1 MTAIASRR
9 FDTRFGP
16 RTLVIGLALA
26 AAPLGAQEVSYS
38 RAEQLLNWNSDRL
51 VSGDQVNPQWL
62 KDGNRFWYRNKT
74 STGAEFVLVDP
85 GTASKTLLFDHVKL
99 AQAMTSASDTAF
111 DGNKLPFQTF
121 KFTKDG
127 DNEGE
132 IEFNAV
138 RKRFVCNIQSYKC
151 AVSDTLPSDVP
162 FVKSPDKKLEAFISK
177 HNVWVR
183 NAETKKDSVQLTTDG
198 VEYYSYGV
206 TMPRPSQLQ
215 RPQPVRPQIRW
226 SPDGRKLAVMRS
238 DERRVEHMHYISY
251 TPQRPKH
258 YSQPYALPGDTIV
271 PYPYIHII
279 DLASKA
285 NIAAKIGP
293 RPNQLSLGGS
303 IRDSVWTVNSNAIK
317 VSFYTR
323 GSKSAYLAVV
333 DANTGDMRVVARDTG
348 KTYVE
353 ISNPQDPGSFYVTK
367 DMKDAFWFSERD
379 GWGHLYRFDAA
390 GVANIATSMDGDGGA
405 MSTAPEPKM
414 QLTNGAWQIGQ
425 ISYVD
430 ENAKKIY
437 FTGRGRDGF
446 LYYAKLYRMNYDGS
460 GLTQVTPEDGNHVI
474 TFSPS
479 GKYIVDTYS
488 RIETPPVTVLRSA
501 ATGAVIKKLEEAD
514 ISRLKAVGWRPGQ
527 VFSVK
532 ARDGVTDI
540 YGVLYLPPNVDS
552 TKKYPIITHIYP
564 GPQVG
569 SVGAWSFKNGGEQFS
584 LAELGFVVIQLDH
597 MGTPLR
603 SKVFHDNYYG
613 NFGDNGLLDHI
624 TAIKQLGARYKFI
637 DVDKVG
643 IFGHS
648 GGGFASTDAMLRYPE
663 FFKVAVSGAGNHD
676 NSSYNI
682 YWAEKYQGLMSRD
695 TIRKTDNFETS
706 ANKTMAKNLQGHLML
721 MHGDMDDNVHPAN
734 TVQLIDELEKANRTF
749 DLVWAPNRNHGLNE
763 PYFIRRRWD
772 YFVTHLMG
780 ATPPDN
786 YLIVQPVDPWNR
798 GQGQGGPDPDDDVDP
813 DGFPYWKPFKLPN

>member
-1 MTAIASRR
+1 MTSSSPRR
-9 FDTRFGP
+9 VTP
-16 RTLVIGLALA
+16 RLGFPLSVLVLIVA
-26 AAPLGAQEVSYS
+26 AAPIGAQQVNYA
-38 RAEQLLNWNSDRL
+38 RAEQFLNWNADRL

-74 STGAEFVLVDP
+74 SNGAEFVLVNP
-85 GTASKTLLFDHVKL
+85 ASASRTLLFDHVKL

-121 KFTKDG
+121 KFAKDG
-127 DNEGE
+127 DNESE

-138 RKRFVCNIQSYKC
+138 RKRFSCNIQTYRC
-151 AVSDTLPSDVP
+151 VVGDTLPSDVP

-177 HNVWVR
+177 YNLWVR
-183 NAETKKDSVQLTTDG
+183 NAETHKDSVQLTSDG
-198 VEYYSYGV
+198 VEYYSYGT

-215 RPQPVRPQIRW
+215 RPQPVRPQLRW
-226 SPDGRKLAVMRS
+226 SPDSKKIAVMRA
-238 DERRVEHMHYISY
+238 DERGVEHMHYISY

-258 YSQPYALPGDTIV
+258 YSQPYALPGDSIV
-271 PYPYIHII
+271 PYPHIHIV
-279 DLASKA
+279 DV
-285 NIAAKIGP
+285 AAKSNVVAKIAP
-293 RPNQLSLGGS
+293 RPNQLSIGGS
-303 IRDSVWTVNSNAIK
+303 VRDSAWAPNSNALK

-323 GSKSAYLAVV
+323 GSKSAYLGVV
-333 DANTGDMRVVARDTG
+333 DASTGDMRVVARDTG
-348 KTYVE
+348 KTFVE
-353 ISNPQDPGSFYVTK
+353 ISNPQDPGSFYITK
-367 DMKDAFWFSERD
+367 DMKDAFWWSERD
-379 GWGHLYRFDAA
+379 GWGHLYRFDAS
-390 GVANIATSMDGDGGA
+390 GVSSVVSTDGDGG
-405 MSTAPEPKM
+405 MTLAPEPKA
-414 QLTNGAWQIGQ
+414 QLTSGAWQIGQ

-430 ENAKKIY
+430 EVGKKVY

-446 LYYAKLYRMNYDGS
+446 LYYAKLYKTNYDGT
-460 GLTQVTPEDGNHVI
+460 GLTAVTPEDANHVI

-488 RIETPPVTVLRSA
+488 RVEAPPVTVLRSA
-501 ATGAVIKKLEEAD
+501 ATGSVIKKLEEAD
-514 ISRLKAVGWRPGQ
+514 VSRLRAVGWRPGQ

-540 YGVLYLPPNVDS
+540 YGVMYLPPNVDS

-569 SVGAWSFKNGGEQFS
+569 SVGAWAFKNGGEQFS

-597 MGTPLR
+597 LGTPLR
-603 SKVFHDNYYG
+603 SKAFHDNYYG

-624 TAIKQLGARYKFI
+624 TAIKQLGARYKYI
-637 DVDKVG
+637 DVDRVG

-663 FFKVAVSGAGNHD
+663 FFKVAVSSSGNHD
-676 NSSYNI
+676 NRSYNI
-682 YWAEKYQGLMSRD
+682 YWAEKYQGLMTKD

-706 ANKTMAKNLQGHLML
+706 ANKGMAKNLQGHLML

-734 TVQLIDELEKANRTF
+734 TIQLLDELEKANRTF

-763 PYFIRRRWD
+763 PYFVRRRWD
-772 YFVTHLMG
+772 YFVQYLMG
-780 ATPPDN
+780 VTPPDN
-786 YLIVQPVDPWNR
+786 YLIVPPPDFRPNAP
-798 GQGQGGPDPDDDVDP
+798 GGPDPDDDSDP
-813 DGFPYWKPFKLPN
+813 DGWPYWKPSRVPQ

>member
-1 MTAIASRR
+1 MTAPSIRRYAICLGASA
-9 FDTRFGP
+9 P
-16 RTLVIGLALA
+16 LLMLVA
-26 AAPLGAQEVSYS
+26 AGAPLGAQEVNYS

-74 STGAEFVLVDP
+74 ANGAEFVLVDP
-85 GTASKTLLFDHVKL
+85 GSASRTLLFDHVKL
-99 AQAMTSASDTAF
+99 AQAMTAASDTAF
-111 DGNKLPFQTF
+111 DGNKLPFQNF

-127 DNEGE
+127 ENETE
-132 IEFNAV
+132 IEFSAV
-138 RKRFVCNIQSYKC
+138 RKRFVCNIHLYRC
-151 AVSDTLPSDVP
+151 TVGDTLPSEVP
-162 FVKSPDKKLEAFISK
+162 FVKSPDKKLEAFVSK
-177 HNVWVR
+177 NNLWVR

-198 VEYYSYGV
+198 VPYYSYGT

-215 RPQPVRPQIRW
+215 RPQPIRPQLRW
-226 SPDGRKLAVMRS
+226 SPDSKKIAVMRA
-238 DERRVEHMHYISY
+238 DERNVEHMHYISY

-258 YSQPYALPGDTIV
+258 YSQPYALPGDTAV
-271 PYPYIHII
+271 PYPYIHIV
-279 DLASKA
+279 DVATKT
-285 NIAAKIGP
+285 NVAAKISP

-303 IRDSVWTVNSNAIK
+303 VRDSVWTPNSNALK
-317 VSFYTR
+317 VSYYTR

-333 DANTGDMRVVARDTG
+333 DATTGDIRVVARDTG
-348 KTYVE
+348 KTFVE
-353 ISNPQDPGSFYVTK
+353 ISNPQDPGSFYITK
-367 DMKDAFWFSERD
+367 DMKDAFWWSERD
-379 GWGHLYRFDAA
+379 GWGHLYRFDASGA
-390 GVANIATSMDGDGGA
+390 ASIAATDGDGG
-405 MSTAPEPKM
+405 MSLAPDPKV
-414 QLTNGAWQIGQ
+414 QLTSGAWQVGQ

-430 ENAKKIY
+430 EVGKRVF

-446 LYYAKLYRMNYDGS
+446 LYYAKLYRTSYDGT
-460 GLTQVTPEDGNHVI
+460 GLTTVTPEDANHVI

-488 RIETPPVTVLRSA
+488 RIESPPVTVVRSA
-501 ATGAVIKKLEEAD
+501 ATGAVIRKLEEAD
-514 ISRLKAVGWRPGQ
+514 VSRLKAVGWRPGQ

-540 YGVLYLPPNVDS
+540 YGVLYLPPNIDS

-676 NSSYNI
+676 NRSYNI
-682 YWAEKYQGLMSRD
+682 YWAEKYQGLMSKD
-695 TIRKTDNFETS
+695 TVRKTDNFETS
-706 ANKTMAKNLQGHLML
+706 ANKTMAKSLRGHLML

-772 YFVTHLMG
+772 YFVQHLMG
-780 ATPPDN
+780 VTPPEN
-786 YLIVQPVDPWNR
+786 YLIVPPPDWRPF
-798 GQGQGGPDPDDDVDP
+798 GPGGPEPDDSEF
-813 DGFPYWKPFKLPN
+813 DGWPYWKPFRLPN

>member
-1 MTAIASRR
+1 MTTHTTGRVIPRLDFRASVLVLIA
-9 FDTRFGP
+9 
-16 RTLVIGLALA
+16 A
-26 AAPLGAQEVSYS
+26 AAPIDAQQVNYA
-38 RAEQLLNWNSDRL
+38 RAEQLLTWNSERL

-74 STGAEFVLVDP
+74 ANGAEFVLVNP
-85 GTASKTLLFDHVKL
+85 AAASRTLLFDQVKL

-121 KFTKDG
+121 KFAKDG
-127 DNEGE
+127 DNESE
-132 IEFNAV
+132 IEFSAV
-138 RKRFVCNIQSYKC
+138 RKRFSCNIQTYRC
-151 AVSDTLPSDVP
+151 VVSDTVPSDVP

-177 HNVWVR
+177 NNLWVR
-183 NAETKKDSVQLTTDG
+183 NAETHKDSVQLTTDG
-198 VEYYSYGV
+198 VEYNGYGT

-215 RPQPVRPQIRW
+215 RPQPVRPQLRW
-226 SPDGRKLAVMRS
+226 SPDSKRIAVMRA
-238 DERRVEHMHYISY
+238 DERNVEHMHYISY

-258 YSQPYALPGDTIV
+258 YSQPYALPGDTAV
-271 PYPYIHII
+271 PYPRIHIV
-279 DLASKA
+279 DVGTKS
-285 NIAAKIGP
+285 NVVAKVAP
-293 RPNQLSLGGS
+293 RPNQLSIGGS
-303 IRDSVWTVNSNAIK
+303 VRDSAWAPNSSALK

-323 GSKSAYLAVV
+323 GSKSAYLGVV
-333 DANTGDMRVVARDTG
+333 DAATGDMRVVARDTG
-348 KTYVE
+348 KTFVE

-367 DMKDAFWFSERD
+367 DMKDAFWWSERD
-379 GWGHLYRFDAA
+379 GWGHLYRFDGG
-390 GVANIATSMDGDGGA
+390 GVSTVATTDGDGG
-405 MSTAPEPKM
+405 MTIAPPPKA
-414 QLTNGAWQIGQ
+414 QLTSGAWQIGQ

-430 ENAKKIY
+430 EVKKQVY
-437 FTGRGRDGF
+437 FTGRGRDGM
-446 LYYAKLYRMNYDGS
+446 LYYAKLYRANYDGT
-460 GLTQVTPEDGNHVI
+460 GLTMVTPEDANHVI
-474 TFSPS
+474 SFSPS

-501 ATGAVIKKLEEAD
+501 ATGSVIKKLEEAD
-514 ISRLKAVGWRPGQ
+514 VSRLKAVGWKPGE

-540 YGVLYLPPNVDS
+540 YGVLYLPPNIDS

-584 LAELGFVVIQLDH
+584 LAALGFVVIQLDH
-597 MGTPLR
+597 LGTPLR

-637 DVDKVG
+637 DTDRVG

-648 GGGFASTDAMLRYPE
+648 GGGFASTDAILRYPE

-676 NSSYNI
+676 NRSYNI
-682 YWAEKYQGLMSRD
+682 YWSEKYQGLMAKD
-695 TIRKTDNFETS
+695 TLRKTDNFETS

-734 TVQLIDELEKANRTF
+734 TVQLIEELEKANRTF

-772 YFVTHLMG
+772 YFVTWLMG
-780 ATPPDN
+780 VTPPDN
-786 YLIVQPVDPWNR
+786 YLIVPPPDFRPNAPP
-798 GQGQGGPDPDDDVDP
+798 GPDPDDDQDP
-813 DGFPYWKPFKLPN
+813 DGWPYWKAARVPN